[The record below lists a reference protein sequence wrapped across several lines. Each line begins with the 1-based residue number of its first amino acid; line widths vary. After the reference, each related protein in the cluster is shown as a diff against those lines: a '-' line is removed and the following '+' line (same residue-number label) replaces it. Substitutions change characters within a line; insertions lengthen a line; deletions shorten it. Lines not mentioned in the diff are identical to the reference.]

1 MHQISLRIALAMIP
15 ALITVLTLFGAAT
28 AAREGEVIE
37 LEMQRDADAV
47 AASVVALVDPEDLD
61 AARERLSALDQSL
74 AYLTIELAP
83 EAPPAADDRHEV
95 MASAPLGPD
104 GGGPFVVV
112 REPLAERDAF
122 VRRAL
127 ITDALGVL
135 AATLMAFAFAVAVG
149 RVLVQGRV
157 MRLVDRLRAV
167 GGGNYDAEPLA
178 LGQDEIGE
186 LGREVDQM
194 TQQLRRARDHAA
206 EELAAR
212 RRAQLQL
219 RRADRLASVG
229 RTVAVF
235 AHEIG
240 TPLAVVAGRAQRLER
255 PTHSEKTRADA
266 RVIREQADRITGFVR
281 RLLDFARHDDSLEFS
296 AIPLGPALQ
305 SAQQLAGQRARA
317 AQVTVVLEDFAP
329 AALVDGDTQAL
340 VQVFTN
346 LIHNAVDASPE
357 GSTVRLVAREV
368 SDCDLLP
375 NLDSAHLHVTV
386 EDEGPGIPEAL
397 RDRVFDPFFTTKPA
411 GEGTG
416 LGLSIVSEIVHAHGG
431 RVTLDP
437 DATTGCRIVVH
448 LPISGSPRA

>member
-15 ALITVLTLFGAAT
+15 ALVMVLTLFSAAT

-47 AASVVALVDPEDLD
+47 AASVAALVDPEDLTE
-61 AARERLSALDQSL
+61 ARERLSALGQSL
-74 AYLTIELAP
+74 AHLTIELAP
-83 EAPPAADDRHEV
+83 VAPPAVDSRVEV
-95 MASAPLGPD
+95 VSSASLAPD
-104 GGGPFVVV
+104 GSGPFVVV

-135 AATLMAFAFAVAVG
+135 AATLMAAAFAVAVG

-157 MRLVDRLRAV
+157 LQLVDRLRAV
-167 GGGNYDAEPLA
+167 GDGNYDAEPLA
-178 LGQDEIGE
+178 LGEDEIGE

-240 TPLAVVAGRAQRLER
+240 TPLAVIAGRAQRLER
-255 PTHSEKTRADA
+255 PPHSEKTRADA
-266 RVIREQADRITGFVR
+266 GVIREQADRITGFIR
-281 RLLDFARHDDSLEFS
+281 RLLDFARHDDSLEFT
-296 AIPLGPALQ
+296 AIPLGTALQ
-305 SAQQLAGQRARA
+305 GAYQLAVQRARA
-317 AQVTVVLEDFAP
+317 ANVTVLLDDRAP
-329 AALVDGDTQAL
+329 SATVDGDNHAL

-357 GSTVRLVAREV
+357 GSTVRLVAQEV
-368 SDCDLLP
+368 VDCHQL

-386 EDEGPGIPEAL
+386 EDEGPGISEAL

-411 GEGTG
+411 DEGTG
-416 LGLSIVSEIVHAHGG
+416 LGLSIVSEIVHDHGG
-431 RVTLDP
+431 RVTLG
-437 DATTGCRIVVH
+437 AEEASGCRIVVH
-448 LPISGSPRA
+448 LPISGSPLA